1 MNATLLWNKF
11 IEENNIND
19 VYYEAWAFGGNPDKL
34 LKLVLEGRKTATA
47 SLNYW

>member
-19 VYYEAWAFGGNPDKL
+19 VYYEAWAFGGNPDVNATPFCL
-34 LKLVLEGRKTATA
+34 NTAT
-47 SLNYW
+47 LDCQ